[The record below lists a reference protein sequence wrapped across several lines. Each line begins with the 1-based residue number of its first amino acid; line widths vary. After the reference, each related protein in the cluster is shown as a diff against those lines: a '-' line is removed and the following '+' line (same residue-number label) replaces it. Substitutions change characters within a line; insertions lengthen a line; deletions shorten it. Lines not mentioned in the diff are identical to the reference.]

1 MRLGRRTRGVLA
13 AYYSGNPFVR
23 LRIAA
28 LLMLLLIAVGT
39 AGYYWIER
47 YSPLDALFMT
57 VITLSTIGYEEVRPL
72 HPAGKVF
79 TIFLIIFGLGIAA
92 WALTTTFEALI
103 SEQSLRIL
111 ERRRM
116 NRLIGTLEKHF
127 IVCGYGRIGQA
138 IVAGYLANKVPFV
151 VVEVDQQRIEQ
162 LRSQD
167 VPYVEGDA
175 SDDSVLKAAGIEKA
189 RALIAVT
196 STDAGNTFII
206 LSARVLRPDIM
217 LVARAVSPGNT
228 PKLYL
233 AGATK
238 VVSPHIL
245 GGWWMSVTAVNPA
258 VTDFV
263 ETLSA
268 QRNDRSVLYEFRL
281 ESELAGSTLD
291 EARFKE
297 KTGALVLA
305 VRRDEQFLPNPDG
318 TFRLELGDILIAF
331 GNIDQLSRLAK
342 ACNPER
348 PEPIDLFL
356 SRSPQRR
363 PTSRDPNPR

>member
-1 MRLGRRTRGVLA
+1 MRLDHRTRGLIV

-28 LLMLLLIAVGT
+28 LLVLLLIALGT
-39 AGYYWIER
+39 AGYVFLER
-47 YSPLDALFMT
+47 YTPLDALFMT
-57 VITLSTIGYEEVRPL
+57 VITLSTIGYEEVHPL
-72 HPAGKVF
+72 HAGGKVF

-116 NRLIGTLEKHF
+116 NRLIGTLENHF

-138 IVAGYLANKVPFV
+138 IVNGYQTNKVPFV
-151 VVEVDQQRIEQ
+151 VVEIAPERIEQ
-162 LRSQD
+162 LRAQE

-175 SDDSVLKAAGIEKA
+175 SNDEILKSAGIEKA
-189 RALIAVT
+189 QALIAVT
-196 STDAGNTFII
+196 STDASNTFII
-206 LSARVLRPDIM
+206 LSARVLRPDLM
-217 LVARAVSPGNT
+217 MVARSVSPANT
-228 PKLYL
+228 AKFYL

-258 VTDFV
+258 VTDFI
-263 ETLSA
+263 EALSA
-268 QRNDRSVLYEFRL
+268 QDRNRVVLYEFRI
-281 ESELAGSTLD
+281 ENELAGKSFE
-291 EARFKE
+291 EAQVKE

-305 VRRDEQFLPNPDG
+305 IRRESGFFPNPEG
-318 TFRLELGDILIAF
+318 SLVLERGNTIIALGSLS
-331 GNIDQLSRLAK
+331 QLENLARI
-342 ACNPER
+342 CNPDR
-348 PEPIDLFL
+348 PAPINLPINQTP
-356 SRSPQRR
+356 SRR
-363 PTSRDPNPR
+363 PASRDPDPR

>member
-1 MRLGRRTRGVLA
+1 MRLAGRTRGLIA

-28 LLMLLLIAVGT
+28 LLILLLIAMGT
-39 AGYYWIER
+39 AGYTFIEG

-57 VITLSTIGYEEVRPL
+57 VITLSTIGYEEVHPL

-103 SEQSLRIL
+103 SEQSMRIL

-116 NRLIGTLEKHF
+116 NRLIGTLENHF

-138 IVAGYLANKVPFV
+138 IVNGYRANKVPFV
-151 VVEVDQQRIEQ
+151 VVEISPERIEQ
-162 LRSQD
+162 LRANE

-189 RALIAVT
+189 QALIAVT
-196 STDAGNTFII
+196 STDANNTFII
-206 LSARVLRPDIM
+206 LSARVLRPDLM
-217 LVARAVSPGNT
+217 MVARSVSPENSA
-228 PKLYL
+228 KLYL

-258 VTDFV
+258 VTDFI
-263 ETLSA
+263 EALSA
-268 QRNDRSVLYEFRL
+268 QDHSRVVLYEFKL
-281 ESELAGSTLD
+281 ESDLAGQSFE
-291 EARFKE
+291 EAKLKE
-297 KTGALVLA
+297 TTGALVLA
-305 VRRDEQFLPNPDG
+305 IRRNEEFFPNPESAM
-318 TFRLELGDILIAF
+318 RLERGDTIIALGSR
-331 GNIDQLSRLAK
+331 NQLHQLAR

-348 PEPIDLFL
+348 PAPINLPL
-356 SRSPQRR
+356 TSAQSRRI
-363 PTSRDPNPR
+363 TSR